1 MYFDDRNTARAT
13 RGRFRYQDECV
24 ALRCIANLASGGLT
38 SVVVEWSTDYI
49 ATFDDRDPELV
60 SVKHRDPGTGD
71 WTLSRL
77 GEPLRGLHMVWRT
90 MDERCTCAFVSSSG
104 VTTNALG
111 KLSDIDLDGVGAAER
126 ERFLRA
132 LSLPDPPLPRRPE
145 MTTIGI
151 SNMAAALTL
160 MGREEQYAAECYSA
174 LLRRIERAAV
184 EEPIDPVERIARLT
198 GSLRSVRERRGPSQ
212 EAQTLRIDDL
222 RELVLATE
230 ATAAR
235 RTPAPIRSAVVVRD
249 RGDREIEIG
258 GSRFRLTGEPEERE
272 APDGSYRLLR
282 SGARYV
288 TAPSREVRVTRL
300 EILAE
305 TRKIAELRQEAKLHD
320 TVAGLPRVLIRA
332 ETPNSFAFVTASPPG
347 EPLPSAYGR
356 PPYPR
361 IALDTLVRGLPQVA
375 RTLEGLHAS
384 GRAHRAL
391 RPEALIASRDRLWLR
406 DAGLAA
412 MPAVAGE
419 GPAEYRAPEQNRP
432 ILTPPGPASD
442 VYQLAAIVYHLATG
456 EPPGGDPPPP
466 GLLRPEL
473 APELEEPL
481 LRALADEMDRRPA
494 LGEFVHAL
502 GATLRRGGT
511 VRC

>member
-1 MYFDDRNTARAT
+1 M
-13 RGRFRYQDECV
+13 
-24 ALRCIANLASGGLT
+24 ALRCILNLASGGLT

-49 ATFDDRDPELV
+49 ATFEDRDPELV

-77 GEPLRGLHMVWRT
+77 REPLRDLHMVWRK

-104 VTTNALG
+104 VSAGALKG
-111 KLSDIDLDGVGAAER
+111 LPNIEFDGVGAAER
-126 ERFLRA
+126 DRFLGV
-132 LSLPDPPLPRRPE
+132 LSLPDPPLPRRSE
-145 MTTIGI
+145 MTTMGI
-151 SNMAAALTL
+151 SAMSGALTL
-160 MGREEQYAAECYSA
+160 LGRDEQYAAECYSV

-184 EEPIDPVERIARLT
+184 EEPVDPVERIARLT
-198 GSLRSVRERRGPSQ
+198 RSLRDRRWPDQ

-235 RTPAPIRSAVVVRD
+235 RTPSPIRSAVVVRD
-249 RGDREIEIG
+249 RGDREVEVG
-258 GSRFRLTGEPEERE
+258 GSRFRLVGEPEEQE

-282 SGARYV
+282 SSARYV

-305 TRKIAELRQEAKLHD
+305 TRKVAELRQEAKLHD

-332 ETPNSFAFVTASPPG
+332 ETPHSFAFVTASPPG

-356 PPYPR
+356 PPCPR
-361 IALDTLVRGLPQVA
+361 IALDMLVRALPQVA

-412 MPAVAGE
+412 TPAVAGE
-419 GPAEYRAPEQNRP
+419 GPAEYRAPEQDRP

-481 LRALADEMDRRPA
+481 LRALADEMDQRPA
-494 LGEFVHAL
+494 LGEFVQAL